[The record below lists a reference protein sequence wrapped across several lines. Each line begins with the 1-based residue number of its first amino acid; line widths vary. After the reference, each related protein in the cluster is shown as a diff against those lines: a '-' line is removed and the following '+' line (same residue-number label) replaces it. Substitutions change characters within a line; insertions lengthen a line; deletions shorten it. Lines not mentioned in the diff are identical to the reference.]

1 MENKDMRSGSQGAQG
16 HKVVCYWIKWCLR
29 GAILYASSWSSD
41 KEESYDTLHECFEES
56 EILIL
61 SQHNHNDVNVSLYVV

>member
-1 MENKDMRSGSQGAQG
+1 MENKDMRSGSQVAQG
-16 HKVVCYWIKWCLR
+16 DKVVCYWIKWCLR

-41 KEESYDTLHECFEES
+41 KEESYDTLQECFEES

-61 SQHNHNDVNVSLYVV
+61 SQHNHNVVNVSLYTV